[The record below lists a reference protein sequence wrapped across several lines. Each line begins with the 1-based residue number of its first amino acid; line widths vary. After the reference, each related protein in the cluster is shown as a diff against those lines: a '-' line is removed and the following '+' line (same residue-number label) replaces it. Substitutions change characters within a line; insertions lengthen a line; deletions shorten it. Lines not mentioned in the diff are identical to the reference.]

1 MKRLVIF
8 IIIFVITFCSVI
20 APAAG
25 AATRTSEKGIEAI
38 EMPSSLQSKAEFA
51 PLDAE
56 LYLEVARE
64 VDNLTQFL
72 RERGDGVSADK
83 VNAWLVMNKKYFT
96 NANLV
101 HLKSVLE
108 GLDYDT
114 FQQVDMIEYKDPTVS
129 LILSVLVGELGVD
142 RFFIGDI
149 GLGVGKLLTF
159 GGLGI
164 WWLIDIFNIQNA
176 TKKKNFSE
184 LNQTLV
190 LIGDAG
196 R

>member
-38 EMPSSLQSKAEFA
+38 EMPSSLQSKAELA